1 MYFQRQ
7 RRFGQRLMDG
17 SKEVIQKLLDYLV
30 WLQTPNESFGGVPIC
45 PFIKGD
51 FESDRI
57 KFSVYSQRHDKT
69 LTEHITEY
77 VESGKSTGIIVQL
90 DPVRTTR
97 KRYQR
102 FVNKLMKEK
111 GFEDYKS
118 LVLDPLEDWSL
129 AGVETR
135 KMAPCVL
142 INIGTR
148 KDFAKAAKY
157 MKKTKYYEGFLLED
171 FKRLKP
177 KTYKKR
183 VKELNG

>member
-1 MYFQRQ
+1 MN
-7 RRFGQRLMDG
+7 
-17 SKEVIQKLLDYLV
+17 SNEVIQKLLDYLV

-57 KFSVYSQRHDKT
+57 KFSVYSQRHEKS

-102 FVNKLMKEK
+102 FVNKLMKEN
-111 GFEDYKS
+111 GFGDYKS
-118 LVLDPLEDWSL
+118 LVLDPLEEWSL

-148 KDFAKAAKY
+148 KDFGKAAKY
-157 MKKTKYYEGFLLED
+157 MTKTSTTCFSHILTQQKPRAQHCRGFWSSP
-171 FKRLKP
+171 R
-177 KTYKKR
+177 YQVR
-183 VKELNG
+183 CAGMI

>member
-1 MYFQRQ
+1 ME
-7 RRFGQRLMDG
+7 M
-17 SKEVIQKLLDYLV
+17 SSNEVIQKLLDYLI

-69 LTEHITEY
+69 LTEHITDY

-102 FVNKLMKEK
+102 FDNI
-111 GFEDYKS
+111 S
-118 LVLDPLEDWSL
+118 VL
-129 AGVETR
+129 
-135 KMAPCVL
+135 
-142 INIGTR
+142 
-148 KDFAKAAKY
+148 FQ
-157 MKKTKYYEGFLLED
+157 EGH
-171 FKRLKP
+171 
-177 KTYKKR
+177 
-183 VKELNG
+183 